1 MKKFLTKQ
9 RAALGLAL
17 IMAVS
22 IFAGVFANT
31 NDSSFSDVPTTHW
44 SYPFVSRAAKN
55 GWVTGVGGNKF
66 APDSTLTFSQFYTMI
81 APVFAADEIS
91 DYSVPS
97 GSSWWQKFMWV
108 GAKQFPAH
116 SIWLDLH
123 QIYNESGVNIYT
135 DEDVQD
141 AIERYAEQPISR
153 SDAVSIMWRVLEGS
167 GLDKKVTGV
176 EEALEKIEATNGQ
189 LNLYDQTSAS
199 VCYAAGLISGNEKG
213 ELNLDSSLTR
223 AEGCVMLCNLVDY
236 VQDHGGDVATN
247 PGGTEEPGEPENPVE
262 PGSGLGQKLSS
273 GATAA
278 AGVKDQIG
286 KNDAYPTYG
295 NSDVVSNNGYF
306 TGATDVD
313 IGDAKLVYEFL
324 DMVNEARVAEGYE
337 PLSWVQSDAAEEHT
351 LQRCNELISNYSH
364 DRPKGKFSNEVIA
377 EGYSTVQKA
386 FNGWINSPGHKRTLM
401 FEDAK
406 YISAARAGTSRDSR
420 WIICVWT
427 DANVNLVE
435 RFSSANYDYSDFI
448 DGV

>member
-1 MKKFLTKQ
+1 MIKKCISCC
-9 RAALGLAL
+9 LAL
-17 IMAVS
+17 ALSVGLTVPTLA
-22 IFAGVFANT
+22 AGPA
-31 NDSSFSDVPTTHW
+31 FSDVPTSHW
-44 SYPFVSRAAKN
+44 AYFFVSRAAQN
-55 GWVTGVGGNKF
+55 GWVTGVGGDQF
-66 APDSTLTFSQFYTMI
+66 APNSTLTFSQFYTMI
-81 APVFAADEIS
+81 TPVFAADKFS
-91 DYSVPS
+91 DYTAPS

-123 QIYNESGVNIYT
+123 QIYDEHGVNIYT
-135 DEDVQD
+135 DEDVQ
-141 AIERYAEQPISR
+141 ATIERYAEQPISR
-153 SDAVSIMWRVLEGS
+153 SDAVSIMWRVLEVP
-167 GLDKKVTGV
+167 GLDEQVSGV
-176 EEALEKIEATNGQ
+176 EAALEKILATNGE

-236 VQDHGGDVATN
+236 VDEHGGDVATN

-278 AGVKDQIG
+278 AGVKEQIG

-295 NSDVVSNNGYF
+295 NSDVVSPNGYF
-306 TGATDVD
+306 TGATDVE
-313 IGDAKLVYEFL
+313 IGNAKLMYEFL
-324 DMVNEARVAEGYE
+324 DMVNEVRVAEGYE
-337 PLSWVQSDAAEEHT
+337 PLTWVQSDAAEEHT

-364 DRPKGKFSNEVIA
+364 DRPNGKFSNEVLA
-377 EGYSTVQKA
+377 EGYSTIQKA

-401 FEDAK
+401 FEEAK
-406 YISAARAGTSRDSR
+406 YLSAARAGTSRDSR